1 MSKSV
6 VVLAV
11 PHQLQ
16 GQEFSG
22 YVEDRAYSLLI
33 QDTIKKG
40 VGFVFEEASGRRPT
54 TAENLVKSVL
64 GPGHYLD
71 VDPPTSE
78 RPKYGIA
85 NQSGGTCLIGD
96 PCDEIVQ
103 GLPPDS
109 YEWAIVEEHRKRE
122 ELWLQGLQAQPF
134 EKGLVICGLGHNLS
148 FAFRLLAVGISVT
161 TVYSYI
167 PHHKLCNHMRVKSS
181 S

>member
-16 GQEFSG
+16 GPKSVG
-22 YVEDRAYSLLI
+22 YVPDSAYSLLVEDRI
-33 QDTIKKG
+33 RKG
-40 VGFVFEEASGRRPT
+40 VNFVFEEAAGLRPT
-54 TAENLVKSVL
+54 TAENLATLVL

-71 VDPPTSE
+71 IDPPREE

-85 NQSGGTCLIGD
+85 ESPGGTCLLGD
-96 PCDEIVQ
+96 PIP
-103 GLPPDS
+103 GFPPDS
-109 YEWAIVEEHRKRE
+109 YDWTIVEEQGRRE
-122 ELWLQGLQAQPF
+122 KLWLQRMQDQPF

-148 FAFRLLAVGISVT
+148 FAFRVLAAGIGVT
-161 TVYSYI
+161 TAYSYI
-167 PHHKLCNHMRVKSS
+167 PHHKLCNHTLFKSS